1 MTASAA
7 PPVAA
12 PATPPAP
19 AQRRAHLDPRAVALL
34 LGCCLL
40 WGINQVAAKAAL
52 TEIGPLW
59 QAGLRSAV
67 AGLLVWGWAMSRGIR
82 LFERDG
88 SAAGGV
94 LAGLLFAGE
103 FACIFV
109 GLQYTS
115 ASRMVVFIYLAPFV
129 VALGMPW
136 IARGEALSLRQWAGL
151 LLAFGAMAFA
161 FAEGFTAPGSPQQWK
176 GDALGVAAA
185 VLWGGTTLAIRG
197 TRLGAAPAEKTLL
210 YQLALSALALC
221 AAAVATGEAL
231 PVQWSVRLLGLFSF
245 QAVVVTFASYLVW
258 FWLVRHYAATKLSVF
273 TLSTPLFGLLAGALL
288 LGEGISTRLVAALA
302 ALAVGIVLVNR

>member
-1 MTASAA
+1 MRHS
-7 PPVAA
+7 
-12 PATPPAP
+12 
-19 AQRRAHLDPRAVALL
+19 HLDARAVSLL
-34 LGCCLL
+34 LLCCFL
-40 WGINQVAAKAAL
+40 WGINQVAAKTAL
-52 TEIGPLW
+52 TEITPLW

-67 AGLLVWGWAMSRGIR
+67 AGLLVWLRSAARGIR

-88 SAAGGV
+88 SLGGGL

-115 ASRMVVFIYLAPFV
+115 ASRMVVFIYLSPFV

-136 IARGEALSLRQWAGL
+136 IAHGEKLTGRQWVGL
-151 LLAFGAMAFA
+151 VLAFGAVAFA
-161 FAEGFTAPGSPQQWK
+161 FAEGFSSPSTPLQWW

-197 TRLGAAPAEKTLL
+197 TKLSSAAAEKTLL
-210 YQLALSALALC
+210 YQLGVSALALC
-221 AAAVATGEAL
+221 AAAVFAGEAL
-231 PVQWSVRLLGLFSF
+231 PLAWSPRLLGLFGF
-245 QAVVVTFASYLVW
+245 QAVIVSFASYLAW
-258 FWLVRHYAATKLSVF
+258 FWLMRHYAATRLAVF

-288 LGEGISTRLVAALA
+288 LGEGISPRLVAALV
-302 ALAVGIVLVNR
+302 ALAAGIVLVNKR

>member
-1 MTASAA
+1 MTAPTASRL
-7 PPVAA
+7 
-12 PATPPAP
+12 T
-19 AQRRAHLDPRAVALL
+19 HLDPRAMALL

-67 AGLLVWGWAMSRGIR
+67 AGLLVWGWALSRGIR

-88 SAAGGV
+88 SASGGV

-103 FACIFV
+103 FACIFL

-197 TRLGAAPAEKTLL
+197 TRLGGAPAEKTLL
-210 YQLALSALALC
+210 YQLALSAL
-221 AAAVATGEAL
+221 
-231 PVQWSVRLLGLFSF
+231 
-245 QAVVVTFASYLVW
+245 
-258 FWLVRHYAATKLSVF
+258 
-273 TLSTPLFGLLAGALL
+273 
-288 LGEGISTRLVAALA
+288 
-302 ALAVGIVLVNR
+302 

>member
-1 MTASAA
+1 MS
-7 PPVAA
+7 
-12 PATPPAP
+12 
-19 AQRRAHLDPRAVALL
+19 RRTHLDPAAVALL
-34 LGCCLL
+34 LLCCLL

-52 TEIGPLW
+52 TEMGPLW
-59 QAGLRSAV
+59 QAGLRSLL
-67 AGLLVWGWAMSRGIR
+67 AGGLVWAWAAGRGIR

-88 SAAGGV
+88 SLGGGLLAGG
-94 LAGLLFAGE
+94 LFAAE

-136 IARGEALSLRQWAGL
+136 IARGEALSGPQWGGL

-161 FAEGFTAPGSPQQWK
+161 FAEGFSAPGTPMQWW

-185 VLWGGTTLAIRG
+185 VLWGGTTLAIRA

-210 YQLALSALALC
+210 YQLGVSALALC
-221 AAAVATGEAL
+221 AAAAWAGEPL
-231 PVQWSVRLLGLFSF
+231 PAHWSPRLVGLFGF
-245 QAVVVTFASYLVW
+245 QAVVVSFASYLAW
-258 FWLVRHYAATKLSVF
+258 FWLVRHYVATKLSVF
-273 TLSTPLFGLLAGALL
+273 TLSTPLFGLAAGALL
-288 LGEGISTRLVAALA
+288 LGEGISARLVAALA
-302 ALAVGIVLVNR
+302 ALAVGIVLVNRQPSIKENP

>member
-1 MTASAA
+1 MS
-7 PPVAA
+7 
-12 PATPPAP
+12 PATR
-19 AQRRAHLDPRAVALL
+19 QSHLDPRAIALL

-67 AGLLVWGWAMSRGIR
+67 AGVLVALWSWARGVPLLT
-82 LFERDG
+82 RDG
-88 SAAGGV
+88 SLGGGV
-94 LAGLLFAGE
+94 LAGLLFAAE

-109 GLQYTS
+109 GLQFTS
-115 ASRMVVFIYLAPFV
+115 ASRMVVFIYLSPFV

-136 IARGEALSLRQWAGL
+136 IAHGEALSRRQWAGL
-151 LLAFGAMAFA
+151 VLAFGAVAFA
-161 FAEGFTAPGSPQQWK
+161 FAEGFSAPHSPRQWW

-185 VLWGGTTLAIRG
+185 VLWGGTTLAIRA

-210 YQLALSALALC
+210 YQLGVSALALC
-221 AAAVATGEAL
+221 AAAAWAGEA
-231 PVQWSVRLLGLFSF
+231 PPASVSWRLLGLFGF
-245 QAVVVTFASYLVW
+245 QAVIVSFASYLAW
-258 FWLVRHYAATKLSVF
+258 FWLVRHYAATRLAVF

-288 LGEGISTRLVAALA
+288 LGEGISARLVLALGALA
-302 ALAVGIVLVNR
+302 AGIVLVNRR

>member
-1 MTASAA
+1 MRQS
-7 PPVAA
+7 
-12 PATPPAP
+12 
-19 AQRRAHLDPRAVALL
+19 HLDPRAVVLL
-34 LGCCLL
+34 LLCCLL

-59 QAGLRSAV
+59 QAGLRSLV
-67 AGLLVWGWAMSRGIR
+67 AGVLVWLWSLSRGIR

-88 SAAGGV
+88 SLGGGL

-136 IARGEALSLRQWAGL
+136 IASGEALSARQWGGL
-151 LLAFGAMAFA
+151 VLAFGAMAFA
-161 FAEGFTAPGSPQQWK
+161 FAEGFSAPGTPLQWW

-185 VLWGGTTLAIRG
+185 VLWGGTTLAIRA

-210 YQLALSALALC
+210 YQLGVSALALC
-221 AAAVATGEAL
+221 AAAVFAGEARPL
-231 PVQWSVRLLGLFSF
+231 DWSPRLVGLFGF
-245 QAVVVTFASYLVW
+245 QAVVVTFASYLAW
-258 FWLVRHYAATKLSVF
+258 FWLVRHYVATKLAVF
-273 TLSTPLFGLLAGALL
+273 TLSTPLFGLAAGALL
-288 LGEGISTRLVAALA
+288 LGEGVSPRLVGALA
-302 ALAVGIVLVNR
+302 ALAVGIVLVNKR

>member
-1 MTASAA
+1 MSSPISRQT
-7 PPVAA
+7 
-12 PATPPAP
+12 
-19 AQRRAHLDPRAVALL
+19 HLDPRAVSLL
-34 LGCCLL
+34 LLCCFL

-52 TEIGPLW
+52 TEISPLW

-67 AGLLVWGWAMSRGIR
+67 AGLLVWLWSMSRGIR

-88 SAAGGV
+88 SLGGGL
-94 LAGLLFAGE
+94 LAGLLFAAE
-103 FACIFV
+103 FGCIFV

-136 IARGEALSLRQWAGL
+136 IARGEALSARQWLGL
-151 LLAFGAMAFA
+151 VLAFGAMAFA
-161 FAEGFTAPGSPQQWK
+161 FAEGFSAPGTPMQWW

-185 VLWGGTTLAIRG
+185 VLWGGTTLAIRA
-197 TRLGAAPAEKTLL
+197 TKLSSAPAEKTLL
-210 YQLALSALALC
+210 YQLGVSALALC
-221 AAAVATGEAL
+221 AAALVAGEPL
-231 PVQWSVRLLGLFSF
+231 PLHWSPRLLGLFGF
-245 QAVVVTFASYLVW
+245 QAIIVTFASYLVW
-258 FWLVRHYAATKLSVF
+258 FWLIRHYAATKLSVF

-288 LGEGISTRLVAALA
+288 LGEGISARLVAALA